1 MSASISSI
9 QFEFNLRSKTE
20 MKRLNIGILLG
31 ACLLAGLSLAPHVVA
46 KIAPTA
52 QVQAALGNDE
62 DTFTFAGE
70 CPNGEKYRLVSYEM
84 DVSGIR
90 QSFYDYEGPA
100 GKGVVHT
107 TASPKTMS
115 VRVCRQLAEII
126 NQNYWE

>member
-1 MSASISSI
+1 M
-9 QFEFNLRSKTE
+9 N
-20 MKRLNIGILLG
+20 RLNAGILLC
-31 ACLLAGLSLAPHVVA
+31 ACLLAGMSLAPLVVA
-46 KIAPTA
+46 KVAPTA
-52 QVQAALGNDE
+52 QLQAGLGNDE
-62 DTFTFAGE
+62 DTFTFAAQ

-100 GKGVVHT
+100 GKGIVST